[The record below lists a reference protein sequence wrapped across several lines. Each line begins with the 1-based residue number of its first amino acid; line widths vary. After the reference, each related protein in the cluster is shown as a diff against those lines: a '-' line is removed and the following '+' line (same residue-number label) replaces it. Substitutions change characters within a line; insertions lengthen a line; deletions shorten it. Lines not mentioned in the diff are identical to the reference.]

1 VSHCRSITGRSHC
14 QGGPKGGEA
23 FVIEMDVVDP
33 AAIEAGFKQ
42 LVEAHGAIDILV
54 NNAGLMPLSDVD
66 LFKVDEWHRMV
77 DVNVKGPLNTSAA
90 VLQMIKQHSGHV
102 FNMSSIAG

>member
-1 VSHCRSITGRSHC
+1 
-14 QGGPKGGEA
+14 
-23 FVIEMDVVDP
+23 
-33 AAIEAGFKQ
+33 
-42 LVEAHGAIDILV
+42 
-54 NNAGLMPLSDVD
+54 MPLSDVD